1 MAKHGNKVHHGPDPH
16 KMGPLAYPSNN
27 AALGRSHWREGLEA
41 ALQNAERLRS
51 DTAQHGRLV
60 HVLMENGKPC
70 NKWVEVDFNS
80 RSGFSKK
87 QLPKGQMEPLNL

>member
-1 MAKHGNKVHHGPDPH
+1 MRPMPI
-16 KMGPLAYPSNN
+16 
-27 AALGRSHWREGLEA
+27 
-41 ALQNAERLRS
+41 QRLRGEREVTVNKAM
-51 DTAQHGRLV
+51 DAAMLGIEAEAQHGRLV
-60 HVLMENGKPC
+60 HILFENGKPC